1 MTFTSPT
8 RFTMHACSSASSG
21 GVICPL
27 PAAHQPV
34 LLDEVVDA
42 LAPHDGGVYV
52 DGTFGAGGYSHA
64 ILESADCTVWAIDRD
79 PDAIAAGAAMAE
91 EFDGRLKLI
100 TGCFGQ
106 MDGLLAER
114 GVTQADGVTFDL
126 GVSSMQLD
134 QPERGF
140 SFRYN
145 GPLDM
150 RMEGAHG
157 DRPSAAD
164 MVNHMR
170 EKELADI
177 IYQFGGERRSRQVAK
192 AIVEAR
198 GDSPITRTF
207 QLAEIVRSVVG
218 KSRDGLDPAT
228 RTFQALRIHVND
240 EIGELGRGLAA
251 AETILSPGGVLAA
264 VSFHSLEDRLVK
276 DFLKQR
282 SGSASRPSRHR
293 PDTADS
299 GPAASFTIPSK
310 GVIQPGKEEIK
321 ANPRARS
328 GRLRTAI
335 RTTEPAWDTAPKPN
349 PGIPN
354 EGAPSP

>member
-1 MTFTSPT
+1 MTLTPPA
-8 RFTMHACSSASSG
+8 RITMHACASASG
-21 GVICPL
+21 GVFCPL
-27 PAAHQPV
+27 PTVHKPV
-34 LLDEVVDA
+34 LLDEVMEA

-52 DGTFGAGGYSHA
+52 DGTFGAGGYSHT
-64 ILESADCTVWAIDRD
+64 ILEAADCTVWAIDRD

-91 EFDGRLKLI
+91 EFGDRLEFI
-100 TGCFGQ
+100 TGCFGD
-106 MDGLLAER
+106 MDKLLAER
-114 GVTQADGVTFDL
+114 GVTRVDGVTFDL

-150 RMEGAHG
+150 RMDGEHG

-164 MVNHMR
+164 VVNAMR

-192 AIVEAR
+192 AIIEAR
-198 GDSPITRTF
+198 RDSPITRTF
-207 QLAEIVRSVVG
+207 QLAEIIRSVVG
-218 KSRDGLDPAT
+218 RSRDGLDPAT
-228 RTFQALRIHVND
+228 RTFQALRIHIND

-251 AETILSPGGVLAA
+251 AEKILAPGGVLAA

-282 SGSASRPSRHR
+282 SGASPRPSRHR
-293 PDTADS
+293 PEAVDS
-299 GPAASFTIPSK
+299 GPAPSFTIPSK
-310 GVIQPGKEEIK
+310 GVAQPGKEELK

-328 GRLRTAI
+328 GRMRTAI
-335 RTTEPAWDTAPKPN
+335 RTAEPAWDTDLEPN
-349 PGIPN
+349 SGGHN
-354 EGAPSP
+354 Q